1 MSKLIVFTAPSGSG
15 KTTVVRH
22 LLNTFE
28 QLAFSISATTR
39 DIRPHEKDGKD
50 YYFLSHK
57 AFKQKI
63 KEDAFI
69 EWEEVYENQFYGTLK
84 SEVDR
89 ISKLGKYIIFDVEV
103 KGATSIKQFYGDE
116 ALVVFIRPPSL
127 EVLIERLKNRKTE
140 TTKSL
145 KKRIKRAKE
154 ELKYENN
161 FDMILV
167 NDILEVT
174 LKEAELIVE
183 DFLHI
188 QEKENEASL

>member
-1 MSKLIVFTAPSGSG
+1 
-15 KTTVVRH
+15 
-22 LLNTFE
+22 
-28 QLAFSISATTR
+28 
-39 DIRPHEKDGKD
+39 
-50 YYFLSHK
+50 
-57 AFKQKI
+57 
-63 KEDAFI
+63 I